1 MNALSLLL
9 NVTPFGV
16 NGDDGVMICNGI
28 NDGDGPIGI
37 DVNDK
42 RKQQ

>member
-1 MNALSLLL
+1 MNVLSLLL
-9 NVTPFGV
+9 NVTPVGV
-16 NGDDGVMICNGI
+16 NVDDGVMI
-28 NDGDGPIGI
+28 NDGIYDGPIGI